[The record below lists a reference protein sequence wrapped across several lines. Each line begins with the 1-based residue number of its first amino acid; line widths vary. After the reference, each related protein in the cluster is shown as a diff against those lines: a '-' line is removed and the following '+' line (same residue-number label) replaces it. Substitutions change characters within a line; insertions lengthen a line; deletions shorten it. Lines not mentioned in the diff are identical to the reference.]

1 MTDKDL
7 GMNGIGGMTR
17 ERLMELL
24 VQAHAEN
31 VRKDTVIESQ
41 KQAIAD
47 QQESIEKQE
56 QAIEGHKRTIIG
68 QMKVIESD
76 KRVIAELNELLRL
89 QRAKP
94 YIPSTEQMEFLFQ
107 ETEAIA
113 EGTPGTEG
121 KEEETVDVKGFKRR
135 KRSHAVA
142 TLPADTPVVIIDH
155 GKDAPAQML
164 KDGVTYRRIGD
175 KVVDKATVLPA
186 RYAIERHLYA
196 QYGAVGVEVDGGNK
210 IVAYGNARVDAI
222 SASPSLV
229 ARSVVGKYD
238 DHLPLYRQEEMFRRE
253 GLEITRQSLA
263 VWIIKYYEALMPLE
277 ELMKEA
283 AYSSA
288 FLNKDETP
296 VQVLD
301 VKGPNGLPSRN
312 GFVYITIGTTWVG
325 DRKTAHTIAL
335 LQYIQGRGKDVLFE
349 DMKRFSYDGP
359 VMTDGLKG
367 YLGIAVH
374 YLCWVHAARAF
385 KDILKQNKRE
395 PNARKLMEIIG
406 GIYKD
411 DEDNRKLLVSGEV
424 GEAEFLARRKAAS
437 LPRIKAFLDKIEEI
451 RGCYSTGGAMGK
463 AISYID
469 EYKGYLT
476 GYLDTVEATPSNNC
490 CERIAKSFA
499 TGRNYVL
506 SNDMFCSAA

>member
-164 KDGVTYRRIGD
+164 KDR
-175 KVVDKATVLPA
+175 
-186 RYAIERHLYA
+186 
-196 QYGAVGVEVDGGNK
+196 
-210 IVAYGNARVDAI
+210 
-222 SASPSLV
+222 ASPTGGSGT
-229 ARSVVGKYD
+229 RSST
-238 DHLPLYRQEEMFRRE
+238 RRPSFPQGTPSSGTFTPSMGPWGSRWTAE
-253 GLEITRQSLA
+253 TRLS
-263 VWIIKYYEALMPLE
+263 PTGTRG
-277 ELMKEA
+277 
-283 AYSSA
+283 S
-288 FLNKDETP
+288 T
-296 VQVLD
+296 
-301 VKGPNGLPSRN
+301 PSRRAPRWWR
-312 GFVYITIGTTWVG
+312 VRWWASTTTIFRST
-325 DRKTAHTIAL
+325 
-335 LQYIQGRGKDVLFE
+335 GRRRCSGGKAW
-349 DMKRFSYDGP
+349 KSRG
-359 VMTDGLKG
+359 
-367 YLGIAVH
+367 
-374 YLCWVHAARAF
+374 
-385 KDILKQNKRE
+385 RE
-395 PNARKLMEIIG
+395 P
-406 GIYKD
+406 
-411 DEDNRKLLVSGEV
+411 
-424 GEAEFLARRKAAS
+424 
-437 LPRIKAFLDKIEEI
+437 
-451 RGCYSTGGAMGK
+451 
-463 AISYID
+463 
-469 EYKGYLT
+469 
-476 GYLDTVEATPSNNC
+476 
-490 CERIAKSFA
+490 
-499 TGRNYVL
+499 GRMDHQIL
-506 SNDMFCSAA
+506 